1 MLEVKI
7 ARDEFVITFDTE
19 QFDLL
24 MKCSGQKDMTE
35 WNAWRKHN
43 PDRPVLLQNSNLE
56 KAYLRGAD
64 LHGAD
69 FRRANLRGAD
79 LSGAKLCDGS
89 RRWAD
94 LSGADL
100 READLCLTD
109 FRGANLLGA
118 NFSRAYL
125 YYTNL
130 SWTDLSFAD
139 FHDADLWACLYK
151 AVLTSVDLSQA
162 NRFVKYFTKRGCQL
176 EGTHERERFFNIS
189 PKLKWLPKALSREP
203 ELDLIAV

>member
-1 MLEVKI
+1 MFEVTI
-7 ARDEFVITFDTE
+7 ARDEFVIPFDKK

-24 MKCSGQKDMTE
+24 MKCSDKKDMTE
-35 WNAWRKHN
+35 WNTWRRHN
-43 PDRPVLLQNSNLE
+43 PGCPVRLQNSNLE

-64 LHGAD
+64 LHWAD
-69 FRRANLRGAD
+69 FRGANLRGAD
-79 LSGAKLCDGS
+79 LSGEKLWDGS

-100 READLCLTD
+100 READLCLVD
-109 FRGANLLGA
+109 FRGAKLIGT

-130 SWTDLSFAD
+130 SWTDMSFANLY
-139 FHDADLWACLYK
+139 DADLWACMYK
-151 AVLTSVDLSQA
+151 AVLTSVDLNQA

-176 EGTHERERFFNIS
+176 EGTYECCIDITQES
-189 PKLKWLPKALSREP
+189 QELSKALNREP